1 MGGFEESDRSG
12 LYWEKV
18 GAAWGSGSGGG
29 EFSGWRGVWCY
40 EMTWFFVGLI
50 DRVLCA
56 ETTYILGEGFKG
68 RYHS

>member
-1 MGGFEESDRSG
+1 
-12 LYWEKV
+12 
-18 GAAWGSGSGGG
+18 
-29 EFSGWRGVWCY
+29 
-40 EMTWFFVGLI
+40 MTWFFVGLI